1 MCADTP
7 PRRGQHLSGSLSEL
21 SLSPSL
27 SLYKAR
33 PVTVTAVDGSGAPR
47 DRAIMA
53 YFKFK
58 FKFKFNLLVKLRRFW
73 PQPGPAALRV
83 HLLKLSGWR

>member
-21 SLSPSL
+21 SLS
-27 SLYKAR
+27 LYKFR
-33 PVTVTAVDGSGAPR
+33 PLAVTVTAVDGSGAPR

>member
-1 MCADTP
+1 
-7 PRRGQHLSGSLSEL
+7 
-21 SLSPSL
+21 
-27 SLYKAR
+27 
-33 PVTVTAVDGSGAPR
+33 
-47 DRAIMA
+47 MA